1 MDKSLEKSLLVW
13 LKSQKKACGWFVKLS
28 VWCGMLSA
36 IALIAQAYLIA
47 TLLDGV
53 IVGNALQA
61 LTEGAN
67 STQAQSTV
75 GASDYLPH
83 FMALIG
89 LMLLRALLAY
99 GRERASFEA
108 GKRLRQQIRGA
119 VMDKLTRLGPAFI
132 KGKPAGS
139 WASIVLEQVED
150 LQDFYA
156 RYLPQMTLAGVI
168 PLLILI
174 AVFPINWAAGLILLL
189 TAPLI
194 PLFMIL
200 VGMGAADANRKNFNA
215 LARLSGHFMD
225 RLKGLSTLKLFH
237 RGDAELKVIEK
248 ASEEFR
254 SRTMSVLRMA
264 FLSSAVLEFFAA
276 VSIAVL
282 AVYFGFSYLGHLD
295 FGYYG
300 AHAQLGPNANEGL
313 PFSLF
318 VGLFILIL
326 APEFYQPLRDMG
338 THYHA
343 KAQAIGAAQALMTL
357 LELPEPESGSKLEP
371 GSKPESSF
379 EPDSE
384 PDSSQDKLGQQTRL
398 DKLTHL
404 SVKDLEVFST
414 DGSRLLG
421 PISFELQQGEHLALV
436 GPSGAGKTSL
446 LNALL
451 GFLPY
456 KGKLLIDGVE
466 LASLDLAHWRQQLAW
481 LGQEP
486 QLFHGTVRENVAL
499 ANPEMTDEQVWQLL
513 EQANIHEFVRSQSLG
528 LAMPIGEQSSTLSVG
543 QAQRIAL
550 ARALGQAAQVFIL
563 DEPTAS
569 LDSVSEQLVSRTLKA
584 AMAGKMGIMVTHRVE
599 QLDHMSSIL
608 VLDKGKIVQRGD
620 FATLSTEAGLF
631 QIMLHENTESVA
643 DIGLESPMP
652 DTHSDI
658 ALGTTEGAA
667 Q

>member
-13 LKSQKKACGWFVKLS
+13 LKSQKKACGWFLKLS
-28 VWCGMLSA
+28 VWCGILSA
-36 IALIAQAYLIA
+36 IALIVQAYLIA

-53 IVGNALQA
+53 IIGNGL
-61 LTEGAN
+61 LGFGAD
-67 STQAQSTV
+67 SAQTV
-75 GASDYLPH
+75 ISASDYLPH

-89 LMLLRALLAY
+89 LMLLRAILAY

-108 GKRLRQQIRGA
+108 GKRLRQQIRSA

-225 RLKGLSTLKLFH
+225 RLKGLATLKLFN

-300 AHAQLGPNANEGL
+300 AHAQIGPNTNEGL

-357 LELPEPESGSKLEP
+357 LEHPEPLAT
-371 GSKPESSF
+371 
-379 EPDSE
+379 DSVVC
-384 PDSSQDKLGQQTRL
+384 DTRL
-398 DKLTHL
+398 DKIESLIAEE
-404 SVKDLEVFST
+404 VEVFSV

-421 PISFELQQGEHLALV
+421 PISFELKQGEHLALV

-456 KGKLLIDGVE
+456 QGKLLINGVE
-466 LASLDLAHWRQQLAW
+466 LSSMDLAYWRRQLAW

-499 ANPEMTDEQVWQLL
+499 ANPNITDEQVWHLL
-513 EQANIHEFVRSQSLG
+513 EQANIHEFVRMQPLG
-528 LAMPIGEQSSTLSVG
+528 LATAIGEQSSTLSVG

-550 ARALGQAAQVFIL
+550 ARALAQASQVFIL
-563 DEPTAS
+563 DEPSAS
-569 LDSVSEQLVSRTLKA
+569 LDSVSEQLLTLTLNR
-584 AMAGKMGIMVTHRVE
+584 AMAGKMCIMVTHRLD
-599 QLDHMSSIL
+599 QLDRMQSIL
-608 VLDKGKIVQRGD
+608 VLDKGLIVQRGD
-620 FATLSTEAGLF
+620 FATLSMQAGLF
-631 QIMLHENTESVA
+631 QTMLHENTESVA
-643 DIGLESPMP
+643 DIELDTPMP
-652 DTHSDI
+652 DTRIDI
-658 ALGTTEGAA
+658 ALGTTEGGA

>member
-61 LTEGAN
+61 FTDGAN
-67 STQAQSTV
+67 SSPIQPAV

-89 LMLLRALLAY
+89 LMLLRAILAY

-225 RLKGLSTLKLFH
+225 RLKGLSTLKLFY

-357 LELPEPESGSKLEP
+357 LEHP
-371 GSKPESSF
+371 
-379 EPDSE
+379 E
-384 PDSSQDKLGQQTRL
+384 PDSSQEKIGQQTRL

-421 PISFELQQGEHLALV
+421 PISFELKQGEHLALV

-513 EQANIHEFVRSQSLG
+513 EQANIHEFVRSQPLG
-528 LAMPIGEQSSTLSVG
+528 LATPIGEQSSTLSVG

-569 LDSVSEQLVSRTLKA
+569 LDSVSEQLVSRTLQA
-584 AMAGKMGIMVTHRVE
+584 AMAGKMAIMVTHRVD

-608 VLDKGKIVQRGD
+608 VLDKGEIVQRGD

-631 QIMLHENTESVA
+631 QTMLHENTESLA

-658 ALGTTEGAA
+658 ALGTTKGAA

>member
-13 LKSQKKACGWFVKLS
+13 LKAQKKACGLFLKLS
-28 VWCGMLSA
+28 LWLGMISA
-36 IALIAQAYLIA
+36 VAMVAQAYIIATILDGVIMGQQVIPLTANAQMVISSMSIDTYIPNFIALIA
-47 TLLDGV
+47 
-53 IVGNALQA
+53 
-61 LTEGAN
+61 
-67 STQAQSTV
+67 
-75 GASDYLPH
+75 
-83 FMALIG
+83 

-108 GKRLRQQIRGA
+108 GKRLRGHIRAA
-119 VMDKLTRLGPAFI
+119 VMDKLTKLGPAFI

-156 RYLPQMTLAGVI
+156 RYLPQISLAGFI
-168 PLLILI
+168 PVLILA

-194 PLFMIL
+194 PMFMIL
-200 VGMGAADANRKNFNA
+200 VGMGAADANRKNFSA

-237 RGDAELKVIEK
+237 RGDAELKIIAT

-300 AHAQLGPNANEGL
+300 AHANISSSTDPQIVGI

-318 VGLFILIL
+318 TGLFILIL

-343 KAQAIGAAQALMTL
+343 KAQAVGAAEALITL
-357 LELPEPESGSKLEP
+357 LEHPEPE
-371 GSKPESSF
+371 F
-379 EPDSE
+379 V
-384 PDSSQDKLGQQTRL
+384 GQVRINSIET
-398 DKLTHL
+398 L
-404 SVKDLEVFST
+404 SADNLEVFSF
-414 DGSRLLG
+414 DGTRLLG
-421 PISFELQQGEHLALV
+421 PLSFELKDNQRLALV

-456 KGKLLIDGVE
+456 KGHLLINGHE
-466 LASLDLAHWRQQLAW
+466 LSALDLAHWRQHLAW

-486 QLFHGTVRENVAL
+486 QLFHGTVRDNVAL
-499 ANPEMTDEQVWQLL
+499 ADPTLPDDTLWHLL
-513 EQANIHEFVRSQSLG
+513 AEANISDFVKAQPLG
-528 LAMPIGEQSSTLSVG
+528 LDAPVGEQSSGLSVG

-550 ARALGQAAQVFIL
+550 ARALGQKASLFVL

-569 LDSVSEQLVSRTLKA
+569 LDSQSEQAVSSALNR
-584 AMAGKMGIMVTHRVE
+584 AMAGKMCIMVTHRLD
-599 QLDHMSSIL
+599 QLDQMDTIL
-608 VLDKGKIVQRGD
+608 VLDKGLIVQRGD
-620 FATLSTEAGLF
+620 FTTLSNTHGLF
-631 QIMLHENTESVA
+631 QTLLRENIESVA
-643 DIGLESPMP
+643 DIELVPLSVSASATPV
-652 DTHSDI
+652 DI
-658 ALGTTEGAA
+658 AAEPTKG
-667 Q
+667 

>member
-13 LKSQKKACGWFVKLS
+13 LKAQKKACGLFLKLS
-28 VWCGMLSA
+28 LWLGMISA
-36 IALIAQAYLIA
+36 VAMVAQAYIIATILDGVIIGQVIPLTDNAQTVSSSVSIDTYTPHFIALIA
-47 TLLDGV
+47 
-53 IVGNALQA
+53 
-61 LTEGAN
+61 
-67 STQAQSTV
+67 
-75 GASDYLPH
+75 
-83 FMALIG
+83 

-108 GKRLRQQIRGA
+108 GKRLRGHIRAA
-119 VMDKLTRLGPAFI
+119 VMDKLTKLGPAFI

-156 RYLPQMTLAGVI
+156 RYLPQISLAGFI
-168 PLLILI
+168 PVLILA

-194 PLFMIL
+194 PMFMIL
-200 VGMGAADANRKNFNA
+200 VGMGAADANRKNFSA

-237 RGDAELKVIEK
+237 RGDAELKVIAT

-300 AHAQLGPNANEGL
+300 AHANISSSTDPDMGGI

-318 VGLFILIL
+318 TGLFILIL

-343 KAQAIGAAQALMTL
+343 KAQAIGAAEALITL
-357 LELPEPESGSKLEP
+357 LELPEPEFAGHVRINSIE
-371 GSKPESSF
+371 
-379 EPDSE
+379 
-384 PDSSQDKLGQQTRL
+384 T
-398 DKLTHL
+398 L
-404 SVKDLEVFST
+404 SADNLEVFSV
-414 DGSRLLG
+414 DGTRLLG
-421 PISFELQQGEHLALV
+421 PLSFELKEGERLALV

-456 KGKLLIDGVE
+456 KGHLLINGHE
-466 LASLDLAHWRQQLAW
+466 LSALDLAHWRQHLAW

-486 QLFHGTVRENVAL
+486 QLFHGTVRDNVAL
-499 ANPEMTDEQVWQLL
+499 AAPTLPDDTLWHLLAEANISDFVKAQLL
-513 EQANIHEFVRSQSLG
+513 G
-528 LAMPIGEQSSTLSVG
+528 LDAPVGEQSSGLSVG

-550 ARALGQAAQVFIL
+550 ARALGQQASLFVL

-569 LDSVSEQLVSRTLKA
+569 LDSQSEQAVSSALNR
-584 AMAGKMGIMVTHRVE
+584 AMAGKMCIMVTHRLD
-599 QLDHMSSIL
+599 QLDQMDTIL
-608 VLDKGKIVQRGD
+608 VLDKGLIVQRGD
-620 FATLSTEAGLF
+620 YTTLSDTNGLF
-631 QIMLHENTESVA
+631 QTLLRENVESVA
-643 DIGLESPMP
+643 DIELVPLLASASETQLDSDAPL
-652 DTHSDI
+652 DI
-658 ALGTTEGAA
+658 AAESTKGDA

>member
-53 IVGNALQA
+53 IVGNALLA
-61 LTEGAN
+61 FTDGAN
-67 STQAQSTV
+67 STPIQPAV
-75 GASDYLPH
+75 GAIDYLPH

-89 LMLLRALLAY
+89 LMLLRAILAY

-108 GKRLRQQIRGA
+108 GKRLRQQIRAA

-225 RLKGLSTLKLFH
+225 RLKGLATLKLFN

-300 AHAQLGPNANEGL
+300 AHAQIGPNTNEGL

-357 LELPEPESGSKLEP
+357 LEHP
-371 GSKPESSF
+371 
-379 EPDSE
+379 E

-421 PISFELQQGEHLALV
+421 PISFELKQGEHLALV

-456 KGKLLIDGVE
+456 QGKLLINGVE
-466 LASLDLAHWRQQLAW
+466 LSSIDLAYWRRQLAW

-499 ANPEMTDEQVWQLL
+499 ANPNITDEQVWQLL
-513 EQANIHEFVRSQSLG
+513 EQANIHEFVRSQPLG
-528 LAMPIGEQSSTLSVG
+528 LATPIGEQSSTLSVG

-584 AMAGKMGIMVTHRVE
+584 AMAGKMGIMVTHRVD

-608 VLDKGKIVQRGD
+608 VLDKGEIVQRGD
-620 FATLSTEAGLF
+620 FATLSTEVGLF
-631 QIMLHENTESVA
+631 QTMLHENTESVA

-652 DTHSDI
+652 DTHSDL
-658 ALGTTEGAA
+658 ALGTTEGAT

>member
-61 LTEGAN
+61 FTDGVN
-67 STQAQSTV
+67 STPIQPAV

-89 LMLLRALLAY
+89 LMLLRAILAY

-108 GKRLRQQIRGA
+108 GKRLRQQIRSA

-225 RLKGLSTLKLFH
+225 RLKGLSTLKLFY

-295 FGYYG
+295 FGYYD

-357 LELPEPESGSKLEP
+357 LEHP
-371 GSKPESSF
+371 
-379 EPDSE
+379 E
-384 PDSSQDKLGQQTRL
+384 PDSSQDKLGQQIRL
-398 DKLTHL
+398 DKQTHL

-421 PISFELQQGEHLALV
+421 PISFELKQGEHLALV

-466 LASLDLAHWRQQLAW
+466 LANLDLAHWRQQLAW

-513 EQANIHEFVRSQSLG
+513 EQANIHEFVRSQPLG
-528 LAMPIGEQSSTLSVG
+528 LATPIGEQSSTLSVG

-584 AMAGKMGIMVTHRVE
+584 AMAGKMGIMVTHRVD

-608 VLDKGKIVQRGD
+608 VFDKGEIVQRGD
-620 FATLSTEAGLF
+620 FATLSTEVGLF
-631 QIMLHENTESVA
+631 QTMLHENTESVA
-643 DIGLESPMP
+643 DIGLEPSMP
-652 DTHSDI
+652 NTHSDI

>member
-13 LKSQKKACGWFVKLS
+13 LKAQKKACGLFLKLS
-28 VWCGMLSA
+28 LWLGMISA
-36 IALIAQAYLIA
+36 VAMVAQAYIIATILDGVIMGQQVIPLTDNAQMVSSSVSIDTYTPHLIALIA
-47 TLLDGV
+47 
-53 IVGNALQA
+53 
-61 LTEGAN
+61 
-67 STQAQSTV
+67 
-75 GASDYLPH
+75 
-83 FMALIG
+83 

-108 GKRLRQQIRGA
+108 GKRLRGHIRAA
-119 VMDKLTRLGPAFI
+119 VMDKLTKLGPAFI

-156 RYLPQMTLAGVI
+156 RYLPQISLAGFI
-168 PLLILI
+168 PILILA

-194 PLFMIL
+194 PMFMIL
-200 VGMGAADANRKNFNA
+200 VGMGAADANRKNFSA

-237 RGDAELKVIEK
+237 RGDAELKVIAS

-300 AHAQLGPNANEGL
+300 AHANISSSTDPDMGGI

-318 VGLFILIL
+318 TGLFILIL

-343 KAQAIGAAQALMTL
+343 KAQAIGAAEALITL
-357 LELPEPESGSKLEP
+357 LEHPEPEFAGHVRINSIE
-371 GSKPESSF
+371 
-379 EPDSE
+379 
-384 PDSSQDKLGQQTRL
+384 T
-398 DKLTHL
+398 L
-404 SVKDLEVFST
+404 SADNFEVFSV
-414 DGSRLLG
+414 DGTRLLG
-421 PISFELQQGEHLALV
+421 PLSFELKEGERLALV

-456 KGKLLIDGVE
+456 KGHLLINGHE
-466 LASLDLAHWRQQLAW
+466 LSALDLAHWRQHLAW

-486 QLFHGTVRENVAL
+486 QLFHGTVRDNVAL
-499 ANPEMTDEQVWQLL
+499 ADPTLPDDTLWHLL
-513 EQANIHEFVRSQSLG
+513 AEANISDFVKAQPLG
-528 LAMPIGEQSSTLSVG
+528 LDALVGEQSSGLSVG

-550 ARALGQAAQVFIL
+550 ARALGQQASLFVL

-569 LDSVSEQLVSRTLKA
+569 LDSQSEQAVSSALNR
-584 AMAGKMGIMVTHRVE
+584 AMAGKMCIMVTHRLD
-599 QLDHMSSIL
+599 QLDQMDTIL
-608 VLDKGKIVQRGD
+608 VLDKGLIVQRGD
-620 FATLSTEAGLF
+620 YTTLSDTNGLF
-631 QIMLHENTESVA
+631 QTLLRENVESVA
-643 DIGLESPMP
+643 DIELVPLSASASETQI
-652 DTHSDI
+652 DSD
-658 ALGTTEGAA
+658 ALLDSAA
-667 Q
+667 EPTKGEAQ

>member
-13 LKSQKKACGWFVKLS
+13 LKAQKKACGLFLKLS
-28 VWCGMLSA
+28 LWLGMISA
-36 IALIAQAYLIA
+36 VAMVAQAYIIATILDGVIMGQQVVPLTDNAQMVSSSMSIDTYTPHLIALIA
-47 TLLDGV
+47 
-53 IVGNALQA
+53 
-61 LTEGAN
+61 
-67 STQAQSTV
+67 
-75 GASDYLPH
+75 
-83 FMALIG
+83 

-108 GKRLRQQIRGA
+108 GKRLRGHIRAA
-119 VMDKLTRLGPAFI
+119 VMDKLTKLGPAFI

-156 RYLPQMTLAGVI
+156 RYLPQISLAGFI
-168 PLLILI
+168 PILILA
-174 AVFPINWAAGLILLL
+174 AVFPISWAAGLILLL

-194 PLFMIL
+194 PMFMIL
-200 VGMGAADANRKNFNA
+200 VGMGAADANRKNFSA

-237 RGDAELKVIEK
+237 RGDAELKVIAT

-300 AHAQLGPNANEGL
+300 AHANISSSTDPQIVGI

-318 VGLFILIL
+318 TGLFILIL

-343 KAQAIGAAQALMTL
+343 KAQAVGAAEALITL
-357 LELPEPESGSKLEP
+357 LEHPEPEFVGHVRI
-371 GSKPESSF
+371 SSI
-379 EPDSE
+379 E
-384 PDSSQDKLGQQTRL
+384 T
-398 DKLTHL
+398 L
-404 SVKDLEVFST
+404 SADHLEVFSV
-414 DGSRLLG
+414 DGTRLLG
-421 PISFELQQGEHLALV
+421 PLSFELKDNQRLALV

-456 KGKLLIDGVE
+456 KGHLLINGHE
-466 LASLDLAHWRQQLAW
+466 LSALDLAHWRQHLAW

-486 QLFHGTVRENVAL
+486 QLFHGTVRDNVAL
-499 ANPEMTDEQVWQLL
+499 AAPTLPDDTLWHLL
-513 EQANIHEFVRSQSLG
+513 AEANISDFVKAQPMG
-528 LAMPIGEQSSTLSVG
+528 LDAPVGEQSSGLSVG

-550 ARALGQAAQVFIL
+550 ARALGQKASLFVL

-569 LDSVSEQLVSRTLKA
+569 LDSQSEQAVSSALNR
-584 AMAGKMGIMVTHRVE
+584 AMTGKMCIMVTHRLD
-599 QLDHMSSIL
+599 QLDQMDTIL
-608 VLDKGKIVQRGD
+608 VLDKGLIVQRGD
-620 FATLSTEAGLF
+620 FTTLSNTHGLF
-631 QIMLHENTESVA
+631 QTLLRENIESVA
-643 DIGLESPMP
+643 DIELVPLSVSAS
-652 DTHSDI
+652 DTPLNSDAPLDI
-658 ALGTTEGAA
+658 AAEPTKGEA

>member
-13 LKSQKKACGWFVKLS
+13 LKAQKKACGLFLKLS
-28 VWCGMLSA
+28 LWLGMISA
-36 IALIAQAYLIA
+36 VAMVAQAYIIAMILDGVIMGQQVMPLADTDNAQMVSSSVSIDTYTPHFIALIA
-47 TLLDGV
+47 
-53 IVGNALQA
+53 
-61 LTEGAN
+61 
-67 STQAQSTV
+67 
-75 GASDYLPH
+75 
-83 FMALIG
+83 

-108 GKRLRQQIRGA
+108 GKRLRGHIRA
-119 VMDKLTRLGPAFI
+119 QVMDKLTKLGPAFI

-156 RYLPQMTLAGVI
+156 RYLPQISLAGFI
-168 PLLILI
+168 PVLILA

-194 PLFMIL
+194 PMFMIL
-200 VGMGAADANRKNFNA
+200 VGMGAADANRKNFSA

-237 RGDAELKVIEK
+237 RGDAELKVIAT

-300 AHAQLGPNANEGL
+300 AHANISSSTVPQIVGI

-318 VGLFILIL
+318 TGLFILIL

-343 KAQAIGAAQALMTL
+343 KAQAVGAAEALITL
-357 LELPEPESGSKLEP
+357 LEHPEPE
-371 GSKPESSF
+371 F
-379 EPDSE
+379 V
-384 PDSSQDKLGQQTRL
+384 GQVRINSIET
-398 DKLTHL
+398 L
-404 SVKDLEVFST
+404 SADNLEVFSV
-414 DGSRLLG
+414 DGTRLLG
-421 PISFELQQGEHLALV
+421 PLSFELKDNQRLALV

-456 KGKLLIDGVE
+456 KGHLLINGHE
-466 LASLDLAHWRQQLAW
+466 LSALDLAHWRQHLAW

-486 QLFHGTVRENVAL
+486 QLFHGTVRHNVAL
-499 ANPEMTDEQVWQLL
+499 ADPNMPDDTLWHLL
-513 EQANIHEFVRSQSLG
+513 AEANISDFVKAQPLG
-528 LAMPIGEQSSTLSVG
+528 FDAPVGEQSSGLSVG

-550 ARALGQAAQVFIL
+550 ARALGQKASLFVL

-569 LDSVSEQLVSRTLKA
+569 LDSQSEQAVSSALNR
-584 AMAGKMGIMVTHRVE
+584 AMAGKMCIMVTHRLD
-599 QLDHMSSIL
+599 QLDQMDTIL
-608 VLDKGKIVQRGD
+608 VLDKGLIVQRGD
-620 FATLSTEAGLF
+620 FTTLSNTHGLF
-631 QIMLHENTESVA
+631 QTLLRENIESVA
-643 DIGLESPMP
+643 DIELVPLSVSATPV
-652 DTHSDI
+652 DI
-658 ALGTTEGAA
+658 AAEPTKGDA

>member
-13 LKSQKKACGWFVKLS
+13 LKAQKKACGLFLKLS
-28 VWCGMLSA
+28 LWLGMISA
-36 IALIAQAYLIA
+36 VAMVAQAYIIATILDGVIIGQVIPLTDNAQTVSSSVSIDTYTPHFIALIA
-47 TLLDGV
+47 
-53 IVGNALQA
+53 
-61 LTEGAN
+61 
-67 STQAQSTV
+67 
-75 GASDYLPH
+75 
-83 FMALIG
+83 

-108 GKRLRQQIRGA
+108 GKRLRGHIRAA
-119 VMDKLTRLGPAFI
+119 VMDKLTKLGPAFI

-156 RYLPQMTLAGVI
+156 RYLPQISLAGFI
-168 PLLILI
+168 PVLILA

-194 PLFMIL
+194 PMFMIL
-200 VGMGAADANRKNFNA
+200 VGMGAADANRKNFSA

-237 RGDAELKVIEK
+237 RGDAELKVIAS

-300 AHAQLGPNANEGL
+300 AHANISSSTDPDMGGI

-318 VGLFILIL
+318 TGLFILIL

-343 KAQAIGAAQALMTL
+343 KAQAIGAAEALITL
-357 LELPEPESGSKLEP
+357 LEHPEPEFAGHVRINSIE
-371 GSKPESSF
+371 
-379 EPDSE
+379 
-384 PDSSQDKLGQQTRL
+384 T
-398 DKLTHL
+398 L
-404 SVKDLEVFST
+404 SADNLEVFSV
-414 DGSRLLG
+414 DGTRLLG
-421 PISFELQQGEHLALV
+421 PLSFELKEGERLALV

-456 KGKLLIDGVE
+456 KGHLLINGHE
-466 LASLDLAHWRQQLAW
+466 LSALDLAHWRQHLAW

-486 QLFHGTVRENVAL
+486 QLFHGTVRDNVAL
-499 ANPEMTDEQVWQLL
+499 ADPTLPDDTLWHLL
-513 EQANIHEFVRSQSLG
+513 AEANISDFVKAQPLG
-528 LAMPIGEQSSTLSVG
+528 LDAPVGEQSSGLSVG

-550 ARALGQAAQVFIL
+550 ARALGQQASLFVL

-569 LDSVSEQLVSRTLKA
+569 LDSQSEQAVSSALNR
-584 AMAGKMGIMVTHRVE
+584 AMAGKMCIMVTHRLD
-599 QLDHMSSIL
+599 QLDQMDTIL
-608 VLDKGKIVQRGD
+608 VLDKGLIVQRGD
-620 FATLSTEAGLF
+620 FTTLSNTHGLF
-631 QIMLHENTESVA
+631 QTLLRENVESVA
-643 DIGLESPMP
+643 DIELVPLSASASETQLDSDAPLDSAAESTKG
-652 DTHSDI
+652 D
-658 ALGTTEGAA
+658 A

>member
-13 LKSQKKACGWFVKLS
+13 LKAQKKACGLFLKLS
-28 VWCGMLSA
+28 LWLGMISA
-36 IALIAQAYLIA
+36 VAMVAQAYIIATILDGVIMGQQVMPLTDNVQMVSSSVSIDTYTPHFIALIA
-47 TLLDGV
+47 
-53 IVGNALQA
+53 
-61 LTEGAN
+61 
-67 STQAQSTV
+67 
-75 GASDYLPH
+75 
-83 FMALIG
+83 

-108 GKRLRQQIRGA
+108 GKRLRGHIRAA
-119 VMDKLTRLGPAFI
+119 VMDKLTKLGPAFI

-156 RYLPQMTLAGVI
+156 RYLPQISLAGFI
-168 PLLILI
+168 PILILA

-194 PLFMIL
+194 PMFMIL
-200 VGMGAADANRKNFNA
+200 VGMGAADANRKNFSA

-225 RLKGLSTLKLFH
+225 RLKGLSTLKLFL
-237 RGDAELKVIEK
+237 RGDAELKVIAT

-300 AHAQLGPNANEGL
+300 AHANISSSTDPQIVGI

-318 VGLFILIL
+318 TGLFILIL

-343 KAQAIGAAQALMTL
+343 KAQAVGAAEALITL
-357 LELPEPESGSKLEP
+357 LEHPEPEFVGQVRI
-371 GSKPESSF
+371 
-379 EPDSE
+379 DSIE
-384 PDSSQDKLGQQTRL
+384 T
-398 DKLTHL
+398 L
-404 SVKDLEVFST
+404 SADNLEVFSV
-414 DGSRLLG
+414 DGIRLLG
-421 PISFELQQGEHLALV
+421 PLSFELNEGERLALV

-456 KGKLLIDGVE
+456 KGHLQINGHE
-466 LASLDLAHWRQQLAW
+466 LSALDLAHWRQHLAW

-486 QLFHGTVRENVAL
+486 QLFHGTVRDNVAL
-499 ANPEMTDEQVWQLL
+499 ADPTLPDDTLWHLL
-513 EQANIHEFVRSQSLG
+513 AEANISDFVKAQPLG
-528 LAMPIGEQSSTLSVG
+528 LDAPVGEQSSGLSVG

-550 ARALGQAAQVFIL
+550 ARALGQQASLFVL

-569 LDSVSEQLVSRTLKA
+569 LDSQSEQAVSSALNR
-584 AMAGKMGIMVTHRVE
+584 AMAGKMCIMVTHRLD
-599 QLDHMSSIL
+599 QLDQMDTIL
-608 VLDKGKIVQRGD
+608 VLDKGLIVQRGD
-620 FATLSTEAGLF
+620 FTTLSNTNGLF
-631 QIMLHENTESVA
+631 QTLLHENIESVA
-643 DIGLESPMP
+643 DIELVSLSVSG
-652 DTHSDI
+652 SDAQLDCG
-658 ALGTTEGAA
+658 ALLDSAA
-667 Q
+667 EPTKGEAQ

>member
-13 LKSQKKACGWFVKLS
+13 LKSQKKACGWFLKLS
-28 VWCGMLSA
+28 VWCGILSA
-36 IALIAQAYLIA
+36 IALIVQAYLIA

-53 IVGNALQA
+53 IIGNGL
-61 LTEGAN
+61 LGFGAD
-67 STQAQSTV
+67 SAQSTI

-83 FMALIG
+83 LMALIG
-89 LMLLRALLAY
+89 LMLLRAVLAY
-99 GRERASFEA
+99 ARERASFEA
-108 GKRLRQQIRGA
+108 GRRLRQHIRSA

-168 PLLILI
+168 PLLILL

-225 RLKGLSTLKLFH
+225 RLKGLATLKLFN

-300 AHAQLGPNANEGL
+300 THAHIGPNANEGL

-357 LELPEPESGSKLEP
+357 LEHPEPQPTESVAS
-371 GSKPESSF
+371 
-379 EPDSE
+379 D
-384 PDSSQDKLGQQTRL
+384 TRL
-398 DKLTHL
+398 DKIESLIAEE
-404 SVKDLEVFST
+404 LEVFSV
-414 DGSRLLG
+414 DGTRLLG
-421 PISFELQQGEHLALV
+421 PISFELKQGEHLALV

-456 KGKLLIDGVE
+456 QGKLLINGVE
-466 LASLDLAHWRQQLAW
+466 LSSIDLAHWRRQLAW

-499 ANPEMTDEQVWQLL
+499 ANPNITDEQVWHLL
-513 EQANIHEFVRSQSLG
+513 EQANIHEFVCTQPLG
-528 LAMPIGEQSSTLSVG
+528 LATQIGEQSSTLSVG

-550 ARALGQAAQVFIL
+550 ARALAQASQVFIL
-563 DEPTAS
+563 DEPSAS
-569 LDSVSEQLVSRTLKA
+569 LDSVSEQLLTLTLNR
-584 AMAGKMGIMVTHRVE
+584 AMAGKMCIMVTHRLD
-599 QLDHMSSIL
+599 QLDRMQSIL
-608 VLDKGKIVQRGD
+608 VLDKGLIVQRGD
-620 FATLSTEAGLF
+620 FASLSVQAGLF
-631 QIMLHENTESVA
+631 QTMLHENTESVA
-643 DIGLESPMP
+643 DIELAAVEPQSRV
-652 DTHSDI
+652 DTQIDLI
-658 ALGTTEGAA
+658 ATSNSTEGAA

>member
-13 LKSQKKACGWFVKLS
+13 LKSQKKACGWFLKLS
-28 VWCGMLSA
+28 VWCGILSA
-36 IALIAQAYLIA
+36 IALIVQAYLIA

-53 IVGNALQA
+53 IIGNGL
-61 LTEGAN
+61 LGLGAD
-67 STQAQSTV
+67 SAQTV
-75 GASDYLPH
+75 IRASDYLPH

-89 LMLLRALLAY
+89 LMLLRAILAY

-156 RYLPQMTLAGVI
+156 RYLPQMTLAGAI

-225 RLKGLSTLKLFH
+225 RLKGLSTLKLFY

-357 LELPEPESGSKLEP
+357 LEHPEPD
-371 GSKPESSF
+371 F
-379 EPDSE
+379 
-384 PDSSQDKLGQQTRL
+384 SQEKIGQQTRL

-421 PISFELQQGEHLALV
+421 PISFELKQGEHLALV

-513 EQANIHEFVRSQSLG
+513 EQANIHEFVRSQPLG
-528 LAMPIGEQSSTLSVG
+528 LATPIGEQSSTLSVG

-584 AMAGKMGIMVTHRVE
+584 AMAGKMGIMVTHRVD

-608 VLDKGKIVQRGD
+608 VLDKGEIVQRGD

-631 QIMLHENTESVA
+631 QTMLHENTESVA
-643 DIGLESPMP
+643 DIGLETPMP
-652 DTHSDI
+652 HNHSDI
-658 ALGTTEGAA
+658 ALGTTGGAT

>member
-13 LKSQKKACGWFVKLS
+13 LKTQKKACGGFLKLS
-28 VWCGMLSA
+28 LWLGMISA
-36 IALIAQAYLIA
+36 IAMVAQAYLIA
-47 TLLDGV
+47 TILDGV
-53 IVGNALQA
+53 ILGGKLINSEIIGDSGTQP
-61 LTEGAN
+61 LTVNLA
-67 STQAQSTV
+67 AFI
-75 GASDYLPH
+75 PH
-83 FMALIG
+83 FIGLIA

-108 GKRLRQQIRGA
+108 GKRLRGHIRAA
-119 VMDKLTRLGPAFI
+119 VMDKLIKLGPAFI

-156 RYLPQMTLAGVI
+156 RYLPQVSLAGFIPMVI
-168 PLLILI
+168 LA
-174 AVFPINWAAGLILLL
+174 AVFPLNWAAGLILLL

-194 PLFMIL
+194 PMFMIL

-237 RGDAELKVIEK
+237 RGDAELNAIAT

-254 SRTMSVLRMA
+254 SRTMSVLRLA

-282 AVYFGFSYLGHLD
+282 AVYFGFSYLGNLD

-300 AHAQLGPNANEGL
+300 AHANISASADPELGGI

-318 VGLFILIL
+318 TGLFILIL

-343 KAQAIGAAQALMTL
+343 KAQAIGAAEALITL
-357 LELPEPESGSKLEP
+357 LEYPEPEFAGKIRI
-371 GSKPESSF
+371 
-379 EPDSE
+379 DNI
-384 PDSSQDKLGQQTRL
+384 QTLRA
-398 DKLTHL
+398 DN
-404 SVKDLEVFST
+404 LEVFSV
-414 DGSRLLG
+414 DGTRLLG
-421 PISFELQQGEHLALV
+421 PLSFDVQSGEHLALV

-456 KGKLLIDGVE
+456 KGHLLINSHE
-466 LASLDLAHWRQQLAW
+466 LSVVDLPHWRQHLAW

-486 QLFHGTVRENVAL
+486 QLFHGTVRDNVAL
-499 ANPEMTDEQVWQLL
+499 ANQAMPDDKIWQLL
-513 EQANIHEFVRSQSLG
+513 TAANIAEFIKAQPLG
-528 LAMPIGEQSSTLSVG
+528 LDSPIGEQSSGLSVG

-550 ARALGQAAQVFIL
+550 ARALGQQASLFVL

-569 LDSVSEQLVSRTLKA
+569 LDSQSEQAVSAALNT
-584 AMAGKMGIMVTHRVE
+584 AMAGKMCIMVTHR
-599 QLDHMSSIL
+599 LDKLDDMDCIL
-608 VLDKGKIVQRGD
+608 VLDKGSIAQRGN
-620 FATLSTEAGLF
+620 FTTLSNTPGLF
-631 QIMLHENTESVA
+631 QTLLRENVESVA
-643 DIGLESPMP
+643 DIELIPLSNTTLV
-652 DTHSDI
+652 DSTLDI
-658 ALGTTEGAA
+658 AADITQGDR

>member
-13 LKSQKKACGWFVKLS
+13 LKSQKKACGWFLKLS
-28 VWCGMLSA
+28 VWCGILSA
-36 IALIAQAYLIA
+36 IALIVQAYLIA

-53 IVGNALQA
+53 IIGNGL
-61 LTEGAN
+61 LGFGAD
-67 STQAQSTV
+67 SAQSTI

-83 FMALIG
+83 LMALIG
-89 LMLLRALLAY
+89 LMLLRAVLVYA
-99 GRERASFEA
+99 RERASFEA
-108 GKRLRQQIRGA
+108 GRRLRQHIRSA

-168 PLLILI
+168 PLLILV

-225 RLKGLSTLKLFH
+225 RLKGLATLKLFN

-300 AHAQLGPNANEGL
+300 THAHIGPNANEGL

-357 LELPEPESGSKLEP
+357 LEHPEPQPTESVAS
-371 GSKPESSF
+371 
-379 EPDSE
+379 D
-384 PDSSQDKLGQQTRL
+384 TRL
-398 DKLTHL
+398 DKIESLIAEE
-404 SVKDLEVFST
+404 LEVFSV
-414 DGSRLLG
+414 DGTRLLG
-421 PISFELQQGEHLALV
+421 PISFELKQGEHLALV

-456 KGKLLIDGVE
+456 QGKLLINGVE
-466 LASLDLAHWRQQLAW
+466 LSSIDLAHWRRQLAW

-499 ANPEMTDEQVWQLL
+499 ANPDMPDEQVWHLL
-513 EQANIHEFVRSQSLG
+513 EQANIHEFVRTQSLG
-528 LAMPIGEQSSTLSVG
+528 LATAIGEQSSTLSVG

-550 ARALGQAAQVFIL
+550 ARALAQASQVFIL
-563 DEPTAS
+563 DEPSAS
-569 LDSVSEQLVSRTLKA
+569 LDSVSEQLLTLTLNR
-584 AMAGKMGIMVTHRVE
+584 AMAGKMCIMVTHRLD
-599 QLDHMSSIL
+599 QLDRMQSIL
-608 VLDKGKIVQRGD
+608 VLDKGGIVQRGD
-620 FATLSTEAGLF
+620 FATLSVQAGLF
-631 QIMLHENTESVA
+631 QTMLHENTESVA
-643 DIGLESPMP
+643 DIELAAVEPQSRV
-652 DTHSDI
+652 DIQSDLI
-658 ALGTTEGAA
+658 PTSNSTEGAA

>member
-13 LKSQKKACGWFVKLS
+13 LKAQKKACGLFLKLS
-28 VWCGMLSA
+28 LWLGMISA
-36 IALIAQAYLIA
+36 VAMVAQAYIIATILDGVIIGQVIPLTDNAQTISSSVSIDTYTPHFIALIA
-47 TLLDGV
+47 
-53 IVGNALQA
+53 
-61 LTEGAN
+61 
-67 STQAQSTV
+67 
-75 GASDYLPH
+75 
-83 FMALIG
+83 

-108 GKRLRQQIRGA
+108 GKRLRGHIRAA
-119 VMDKLTRLGPAFI
+119 VMDKLTKLGPAFI

-156 RYLPQMTLAGVI
+156 RYLPQISLAGFI
-168 PLLILI
+168 PVLILA

-194 PLFMIL
+194 PMFMIL
-200 VGMGAADANRKNFNA
+200 VGMGAADANRKNFSA

-237 RGDAELKVIEK
+237 RGDAELKVIAT

-300 AHAQLGPNANEGL
+300 AHANISSSTDPDMGGI

-318 VGLFILIL
+318 TGLFILIL

-343 KAQAIGAAQALMTL
+343 KAQAIGAAEALITL
-357 LELPEPESGSKLEP
+357 LEHPEPEFAGHVRINSIE
-371 GSKPESSF
+371 
-379 EPDSE
+379 
-384 PDSSQDKLGQQTRL
+384 T
-398 DKLTHL
+398 L
-404 SVKDLEVFST
+404 SADNLEVFSV
-414 DGSRLLG
+414 DGTRLLG
-421 PISFELQQGEHLALV
+421 PLSFELKEGERLALV

-456 KGKLLIDGVE
+456 KGHLLINGHE
-466 LASLDLAHWRQQLAW
+466 LSALDLAHWRQHLAW

-486 QLFHGTVRENVAL
+486 QLFHGTVRDNVAL
-499 ANPEMTDEQVWQLL
+499 ADPTLPDDTLWHLL
-513 EQANIHEFVRSQSLG
+513 AEANISDFVKAQPLG
-528 LAMPIGEQSSTLSVG
+528 LDAPVGEQSSGLSVG

-550 ARALGQAAQVFIL
+550 ARALGQQASLFVL

-569 LDSVSEQLVSRTLKA
+569 LDSQSEQAVSSALNR
-584 AMAGKMGIMVTHRVE
+584 AMAGKMCIMVTHRLD
-599 QLDHMSSIL
+599 QLDQMDTIL
-608 VLDKGKIVQRGD
+608 VLDKGLIVQRGD
-620 FATLSTEAGLF
+620 YTTLSDTNGLF
-631 QIMLHENTESVA
+631 QTLLRENVESVA
-643 DIGLESPMP
+643 DIELVPLSASASETQLDSDAPLDSAAESTKG
-652 DTHSDI
+652 D
-658 ALGTTEGAA
+658 A

>member
-1 MDKSLEKSLLVW
+1 MFL
-13 LKSQKKACGWFVKLS
+13 KLS
-28 VWCGMLSA
+28 LWLGMLSA
-36 IALIAQAYLIA
+36 IAMVAQAYLIA
-47 TLLDGV
+47 TILDGV
-53 IVGNALQA
+53 ILGGKFINSEAIADSGTQS
-61 LTEGAN
+61 LTVNIA
-67 STQAQSTV
+67 AFM
-75 GASDYLPH
+75 PH
-83 FMALIG
+83 FIGLIA

-108 GKRLRQQIRGA
+108 GKRLRGHIRSA
-119 VMDKLTRLGPAFI
+119 VMDKLIKLGPAFI

-156 RYLPQMTLAGVI
+156 RYLPQVSLAGFI
-168 PLLILI
+168 PMLILA
-174 AVFPINWAAGLILLL
+174 AVFPLNWAAGLILLL

-200 VGMGAADANRKNFNA
+200 VGMGAADANRNNFNA

-237 RGDAELKVIEK
+237 RGDAELKVIAS

-254 SRTMSVLRMA
+254 SRTMSVLRLA

-282 AVYFGFSYLGHLD
+282 AVYFGFSYLGNLD

-300 AHAQLGPNANEGL
+300 AHANISASADPELGGI

-318 VGLFILIL
+318 TGLFILIL

-343 KAQAIGAAQALMTL
+343 KAQAIGAAEALITL
-357 LELPEPESGSKLEP
+357 LEYPEPEFAGTIRI
-371 GSKPESSF
+371 
-379 EPDSE
+379 DSI
-384 PDSSQDKLGQQTRL
+384 QTLRA
-398 DKLTHL
+398 DN
-404 SVKDLEVFST
+404 LEVFSV
-414 DGSRLLG
+414 DGTRLLG
-421 PISFELQQGEHLALV
+421 PLSFDVQNGEHLALV

-446 LNALL
+446 LNTLL

-456 KGKLLIDGVE
+456 KGHLLINGHE
-466 LASLDLAHWRQQLAW
+466 LSAIHLSHWRQHLAW

-486 QLFHGTVRENVAL
+486 QLFHGTVRDNVAL
-499 ANPEMTDEQVWQLL
+499 ANQAMPEDKIWQLL
-513 EQANIHEFVRSQSLG
+513 TAANIAEFIKAQPLG
-528 LAMPIGEQSSTLSVG
+528 LDSPIGEQSSGLSVG

-550 ARALGQAAQVFIL
+550 ARALGQQASLFVL

-569 LDSVSEQLVSRTLKA
+569 LDSQSEQAVSAALNT
-584 AMAGKMGIMVTHRVE
+584 AMAGKMCIMVTHR
-599 QLDHMSSIL
+599 LDKLDEMDSIL
-608 VLDKGKIVQRGD
+608 VLDKGSIVQRGN
-620 FATLSTEAGLF
+620 FTTLSNTPGLF
-631 QIMLHENTESVA
+631 QTLLRENVESVA
-643 DIGLESPMP
+643 DIELAPLSNTSLV
-652 DTHSDI
+652 DSTLDI
-658 ALGTTEGAA
+658 AVDITQGDR

>member
-13 LKSQKKACGWFVKLS
+13 LKAQKKACGLFLKLS
-28 VWCGMLSA
+28 LWLGMISA
-36 IALIAQAYLIA
+36 VAMVAQAYIIATILDGVIMGQQVVPLTANAQMVSSSVSIDTYTPHFIALIA
-47 TLLDGV
+47 
-53 IVGNALQA
+53 
-61 LTEGAN
+61 
-67 STQAQSTV
+67 
-75 GASDYLPH
+75 
-83 FMALIG
+83 

-108 GKRLRQQIRGA
+108 GKRLRGHIRAA
-119 VMDKLTRLGPAFI
+119 VMDKLTKLGPAFI

-156 RYLPQMTLAGVI
+156 RYLPQISLAGFI
-168 PLLILI
+168 PILILA

-194 PLFMIL
+194 PMFMIL
-200 VGMGAADANRKNFNA
+200 VGMGAADANRKNFSA

-237 RGDAELKVIEK
+237 RGDAELKVIAT

-300 AHAQLGPNANEGL
+300 AHANISSSTDPQIVGI

-318 VGLFILIL
+318 TGLFILIL

-343 KAQAIGAAQALMTL
+343 KAQAVGAAEALITL
-357 LELPEPESGSKLEP
+357 LEHPEPE
-371 GSKPESSF
+371 F
-379 EPDSE
+379 V
-384 PDSSQDKLGQQTRL
+384 GQVRINSIET
-398 DKLTHL
+398 L
-404 SVKDLEVFST
+404 SADNLEVFSV
-414 DGSRLLG
+414 DGTRLLG
-421 PISFELQQGEHLALV
+421 PLSFELKDNQRLALV

-456 KGKLLIDGVE
+456 KGHLLINGHE
-466 LASLDLAHWRQQLAW
+466 LSALDLAHWRQHLAW

-486 QLFHGTVRENVAL
+486 QLFHGTVRDNVAL
-499 ANPEMTDEQVWQLL
+499 ADPTLPDDTLWHLL
-513 EQANIHEFVRSQSLG
+513 AEANISDFVKAQPLG
-528 LAMPIGEQSSTLSVG
+528 LDSPVGEQSSGLSVG

-550 ARALGQAAQVFIL
+550 ARALGQKASLFVL

-569 LDSVSEQLVSRTLKA
+569 LDSQSEQAVSSALNR
-584 AMAGKMGIMVTHRVE
+584 AMAGKMCIMVTHRLD
-599 QLDHMSSIL
+599 QLDQMDTIL
-608 VLDKGKIVQRGD
+608 VLDKGLIVQRGD
-620 FATLSTEAGLF
+620 FTTLSNTHGLF
-631 QIMLHENTESVA
+631 QILLRENIESVA
-643 DIGLESPMP
+643 DIELVPLPTSAS
-652 DTHSDI
+652 DTPLDCDTPLDS
-658 ALGTTEGAA
+658 AA
-667 Q
+667 EPTKGEAQ

>member
-13 LKSQKKACGWFVKLS
+13 LKAQKKACGLFLKLS
-28 VWCGMLSA
+28 LWLGMISA
-36 IALIAQAYLIA
+36 VAMVAQAYIIATILDGVIMGQQVMPLADTDNAQMVSSSVSIDTYTPHLIALIA
-47 TLLDGV
+47 
-53 IVGNALQA
+53 
-61 LTEGAN
+61 
-67 STQAQSTV
+67 
-75 GASDYLPH
+75 
-83 FMALIG
+83 

-108 GKRLRQQIRGA
+108 GKRLRGHIRAA
-119 VMDKLTRLGPAFI
+119 VMDKLTKLGPAFI

-156 RYLPQMTLAGVI
+156 RYLPQISLAGFI
-168 PLLILI
+168 PILILA
-174 AVFPINWAAGLILLL
+174 AVFPINWATGLILLL

-194 PLFMIL
+194 PMFMIL
-200 VGMGAADANRKNFNA
+200 VGMGAADANRKNFSA

-237 RGDAELKVIEK
+237 RGDAELKVIAT

-300 AHAQLGPNANEGL
+300 AHANISSSTVPQIVGI

-318 VGLFILIL
+318 TGLFILIL

-343 KAQAIGAAQALMTL
+343 KAQAVGAAEALITL
-357 LELPEPESGSKLEP
+357 LEHPEPE
-371 GSKPESSF
+371 F
-379 EPDSE
+379 V
-384 PDSSQDKLGQQTRL
+384 GQVRINSIET
-398 DKLTHL
+398 L
-404 SVKDLEVFST
+404 SADNLEVFSV
-414 DGSRLLG
+414 DGTRLLG
-421 PISFELQQGEHLALV
+421 PLSFELKDNQRLALV

-456 KGKLLIDGVE
+456 KGHLLINGHE
-466 LASLDLAHWRQQLAW
+466 LSALDLAHWRQHLAW

-486 QLFHGTVRENVAL
+486 QLFHGTVRDNVAL
-499 ANPEMTDEQVWQLL
+499 ADPTLPDDTLWHLL
-513 EQANIHEFVRSQSLG
+513 AEANISDFVKAQPLG
-528 LAMPIGEQSSTLSVG
+528 LDAPVGEQSSGLSVG

-550 ARALGQAAQVFIL
+550 ARALGQKASLFVL

-569 LDSVSEQLVSRTLKA
+569 LDSQSEQAVSSALNR
-584 AMAGKMGIMVTHRVE
+584 AMAGKMCIMVTHRLD
-599 QLDHMSSIL
+599 QLDQMDTIL
-608 VLDKGKIVQRGD
+608 VLDKGLIVQRGD
-620 FATLSTEAGLF
+620 FTTLSNTHGLF
-631 QIMLHENTESVA
+631 QTLLRENIESVA
-643 DIGLESPMP
+643 DIELVPLSVSGS
-652 DTHSDI
+652 DTPLDS
-658 ALGTTEGAA
+658 AA
-667 Q
+667 ELTKGKAQ

>member
-13 LKSQKKACGWFVKLS
+13 LKAQKKACGLFLKLS
-28 VWCGMLSA
+28 LWLGMISA
-36 IALIAQAYLIA
+36 VAMVAQAYIIATILDGVIMGQQVMPLTDNVQMVSSSVSIDTYTPHFIALIA
-47 TLLDGV
+47 
-53 IVGNALQA
+53 
-61 LTEGAN
+61 
-67 STQAQSTV
+67 
-75 GASDYLPH
+75 
-83 FMALIG
+83 

-108 GKRLRQQIRGA
+108 GKRLRGHIRAA
-119 VMDKLTRLGPAFI
+119 VMDKLTKLGPAFI

-156 RYLPQMTLAGVI
+156 RYLPQISLAGFI
-168 PLLILI
+168 PILILA

-194 PLFMIL
+194 PMFMIL
-200 VGMGAADANRKNFNA
+200 VGMGAADANRKNFSA

-225 RLKGLSTLKLFH
+225 RLKGLSTLKLFL
-237 RGDAELKVIEK
+237 RGDAELKVIAT

-300 AHAQLGPNANEGL
+300 AHANISSSTDPQIVGI

-318 VGLFILIL
+318 TGLFILIL

-343 KAQAIGAAQALMTL
+343 KAQAVGAAEALITL
-357 LELPEPESGSKLEP
+357 LEHPEPEFVGQVRI
-371 GSKPESSF
+371 
-379 EPDSE
+379 DSIE
-384 PDSSQDKLGQQTRL
+384 T
-398 DKLTHL
+398 L
-404 SVKDLEVFST
+404 SADNLEVFSV
-414 DGSRLLG
+414 DGIRLLG
-421 PISFELQQGEHLALV
+421 PLSFELNEGERLALV

-456 KGKLLIDGVE
+456 KGHLQINGHE
-466 LASLDLAHWRQQLAW
+466 LSALDLAHWRQHLAW

-486 QLFHGTVRENVAL
+486 QLFHGTVRDNVAL
-499 ANPEMTDEQVWQLL
+499 ADPTLPDDTLWHLL
-513 EQANIHEFVRSQSLG
+513 AEANISDFVKAQPLG
-528 LAMPIGEQSSTLSVG
+528 LDAPVGEQSSGLSVG

-550 ARALGQAAQVFIL
+550 ARALGQQASLFVL

-569 LDSVSEQLVSRTLKA
+569 LDSQSEQAVSSALNR
-584 AMAGKMGIMVTHRVE
+584 AMAGKMCIMVTHRLD
-599 QLDHMSSIL
+599 QLDQMDTIL
-608 VLDKGKIVQRGD
+608 VLDQGLIVQRGD
-620 FATLSTEAGLF
+620 FTTLSNTNGLF
-631 QIMLHENTESVA
+631 QTLLYENIESVA
-643 DIGLESPMP
+643 DIELVPLPVSG
-652 DTHSDI
+652 SDAQLDCD
-658 ALGTTEGAA
+658 ALLDSAA
-667 Q
+667 EPTKGEAQ

>member
-13 LKSQKKACGWFVKLS
+13 LKIQKRACGLFLKLS
-28 VWCGMLSA
+28 LWLGMLSA
-36 IALIAQAYLIA
+36 IAMVVQAYLIA
-47 TLLDGV
+47 TILDGV
-53 IVGNALQA
+53 ILGGKLINSEIIRDSGTQP
-61 LTEGAN
+61 LTVNLA
-67 STQAQSTV
+67 AFM
-75 GASDYLPH
+75 PH
-83 FMALIG
+83 FIGLIA

-108 GKRLRQQIRGA
+108 GKRLRGHIRSA
-119 VMDKLTRLGPAFI
+119 VMNKLIKLGPAFI

-156 RYLPQMTLAGVI
+156 RYLPQVSLAGFI
-168 PLLILI
+168 PILILA
-174 AVFPINWAAGLILLL
+174 AVFPLNWAAGLILLL

-237 RGDAELKVIEK
+237 RGDAELNVIAT

-254 SRTMSVLRMA
+254 SRTMSVLRLA

-282 AVYFGFSYLGHLD
+282 AVYFGFSYLGNLD

-300 AHAQLGPNANEGL
+300 AHANISASVDPELGGI

-318 VGLFILIL
+318 TGLFILIL

-343 KAQAIGAAQALMTL
+343 KAQAIGAAEALITL
-357 LELPEPESGSKLEP
+357 LEYPEPEFVGTIRINNI
-371 GSKPESSF
+371 
-379 EPDSE
+379 
-384 PDSSQDKLGQQTRL
+384 QTLRA
-398 DKLTHL
+398 DN
-404 SVKDLEVFST
+404 LEVFSV
-414 DGSRLLG
+414 DGTRLLG
-421 PISFELQQGEHLALV
+421 PLSFDVQSGEHLALV

-456 KGKLLIDGVE
+456 KGHLLINGHE
-466 LASLDLAHWRQQLAW
+466 LSAIDLPHWRQHLAW

-486 QLFHGTVRENVAL
+486 QLFHGTVRDNVAL
-499 ANPEMTDEQVWQLL
+499 ANQAMAEDKIWQLL
-513 EQANIHEFVRSQSLG
+513 TAANIAEFIKAQPLG
-528 LAMPIGEQSSTLSVG
+528 LDSPIGEQSSGLSVG

-550 ARALGQAAQVFIL
+550 ARALGQQASLFVL

-569 LDSVSEQLVSRTLKA
+569 LDSQSEQAVSAALNT
-584 AMAGKMGIMVTHRVE
+584 AMAGKMCIMVTHR
-599 QLDHMSSIL
+599 LDKLDEMDSIL
-608 VLDKGKIVQRGD
+608 VLDKGSIVQRGN
-620 FATLSTEAGLF
+620 FTTLSNTPGLF
-631 QIMLHENTESVA
+631 QTLLRENVESVA
-643 DIGLESPMP
+643 DIELVPLSNTSLV
-652 DTHSDI
+652 DSTLDI
-658 ALGTTEGAA
+658 AADITQGDR

>member
-13 LKSQKKACGWFVKLS
+13 LKSQKKACGWFLKLS
-28 VWCGMLSA
+28 VWCGILSA
-36 IALIAQAYLIA
+36 IALIVQAYLIA

-53 IVGNALQA
+53 IIGNGL
-61 LTEGAN
+61 LGSGAN
-67 STQAQSTV
+67 SPQSTI

-83 FMALIG
+83 LMALIG
-89 LMLLRALLAY
+89 LMLLRAGLAY
-99 GRERASFEA
+99 ARERASFEA
-108 GKRLRQQIRGA
+108 GRRLRQHIRSA

-168 PLLILI
+168 PLLILL

-225 RLKGLSTLKLFH
+225 RLKGLATLKLFN

-300 AHAQLGPNANEGL
+300 THAHIGPNANEGL

-357 LELPEPESGSKLEP
+357 LEHPEPQPTESVAS
-371 GSKPESSF
+371 
-379 EPDSE
+379 D
-384 PDSSQDKLGQQTRL
+384 TRL
-398 DKLTHL
+398 DKIESLIAEE
-404 SVKDLEVFST
+404 LEVFSV
-414 DGSRLLG
+414 DGTRLLG
-421 PISFELQQGEHLALV
+421 PISFELKQEEHLALV

-456 KGKLLIDGVE
+456 QGKLLINGVE
-466 LASLDLAHWRQQLAW
+466 LSSIDLAHWRRQLAW

-499 ANPEMTDEQVWQLL
+499 ANPNITDEQVWHLL
-513 EQANIHEFVRSQSLG
+513 EQANIHEFVRMQPLG
-528 LAMPIGEQSSTLSVG
+528 LATPIGEQSSTLSVG

-550 ARALGQAAQVFIL
+550 ARALAQASQVFIL
-563 DEPTAS
+563 DEPSAS
-569 LDSVSEQLVSRTLKA
+569 LDSVSEQLLTLTLNR
-584 AMAGKMGIMVTHRVE
+584 AMAGKMCIMVTHRLD
-599 QLDHMSSIL
+599 QLDRMQPIL
-608 VLDKGKIVQRGD
+608 VLDKGLIVQRGD
-620 FATLSTEAGLF
+620 FASLSVQVGLF
-631 QIMLHENTESVA
+631 QTMLHENTESVA
-643 DIGLESPMP
+643 DIELAAVEPQSRV
-652 DTHSDI
+652 DTQIDLI
-658 ALGTTEGAA
+658 ATSNSTEGAA

>member
-13 LKSQKKACGWFVKLS
+13 LKAQKKACGLFLKLS
-28 VWCGMLSA
+28 LWLGMISA
-36 IALIAQAYLIA
+36 VAMVAQAYIIATILDGVIMGQQVIPLTDNAQMVSSSVSIDTYTPHLIALIA
-47 TLLDGV
+47 
-53 IVGNALQA
+53 
-61 LTEGAN
+61 
-67 STQAQSTV
+67 
-75 GASDYLPH
+75 
-83 FMALIG
+83 

-108 GKRLRQQIRGA
+108 GKRLRGHIRA
-119 VMDKLTRLGPAFI
+119 VVMDKLTKLGPAFI

-156 RYLPQMTLAGVI
+156 RYLPQISLAGFI
-168 PLLILI
+168 PILILA

-194 PLFMIL
+194 PMFMIL
-200 VGMGAADANRKNFNA
+200 VGMGAADANRKNFSA

-237 RGDAELKVIEK
+237 RGDAELKVIAT

-300 AHAQLGPNANEGL
+300 AHANISSSTDPQIVGI

-318 VGLFILIL
+318 TGLFILIL

-343 KAQAIGAAQALMTL
+343 KAQAVGAAEALITL
-357 LELPEPESGSKLEP
+357 LEHPEPEFVGHVRINSIE
-371 GSKPESSF
+371 
-379 EPDSE
+379 
-384 PDSSQDKLGQQTRL
+384 T
-398 DKLTHL
+398 L
-404 SVKDLEVFST
+404 SADNLEVFSV
-414 DGSRLLG
+414 DGTRLLG
-421 PISFELQQGEHLALV
+421 PLSFELKDNQRLALV

-456 KGKLLIDGVE
+456 KGHLLINGHE
-466 LASLDLAHWRQQLAW
+466 LSALDLAHWRQHLAW

-486 QLFHGTVRENVAL
+486 QLFHGTVRDNVAL
-499 ANPEMTDEQVWQLL
+499 ADPALPDDRLWHLL
-513 EQANIHEFVRSQSLG
+513 AEANISDFVKAQPLG
-528 LAMPIGEQSSTLSVG
+528 LDAPVGEQSSGLSVG

-550 ARALGQAAQVFIL
+550 ARALGQKASLFVL

-569 LDSVSEQLVSRTLKA
+569 LDSQSEQAVSSALNR
-584 AMAGKMGIMVTHRVE
+584 AMAGKMCIMVTHRLD
-599 QLDHMSSIL
+599 QLDQMDTIL
-608 VLDKGKIVQRGD
+608 VLDKGLIVQRGD
-620 FATLSTEAGLF
+620 FTTLSNTHGLF
-631 QIMLHENTESVA
+631 QTLLRENIESVA
-643 DIGLESPMP
+643 DIELVPLSVSGS
-652 DTHSDI
+652 DTPLDS
-658 ALGTTEGAA
+658 AA
-667 Q
+667 ELTKGEAQ

>member
-13 LKSQKKACGWFVKLS
+13 LKTQKKACGGFLKLS
-28 VWCGMLSA
+28 LWLGMISA
-36 IALIAQAYLIA
+36 IAMVVQAYLIA
-47 TLLDGV
+47 TILDGV
-53 IVGNALQA
+53 ILGGKLINSEIIRDSGTQP
-61 LTEGAN
+61 LTVNLA
-67 STQAQSTV
+67 AFM
-75 GASDYLPH
+75 PH
-83 FMALIG
+83 FIGLIA

-108 GKRLRQQIRGA
+108 GKRLRGHIRSA
-119 VMDKLTRLGPAFI
+119 VMDKLIKLGPAFI

-150 LQDFYA
+150 LQDYYA
-156 RYLPQMTLAGVI
+156 RYLPQVSLAGFI
-168 PLLILI
+168 PILILA
-174 AVFPINWAAGLILLL
+174 AVFPLNWAAGLILLL

-237 RGDAELKVIEK
+237 RGDAELNVIAT

-254 SRTMSVLRMA
+254 SRTMSVLRLA

-282 AVYFGFSYLGHLD
+282 AVYFGFSYLGNLD

-300 AHAQLGPNANEGL
+300 AHANISASVDPELGGI

-318 VGLFILIL
+318 TGLFILIL

-343 KAQAIGAAQALMTL
+343 KAQAIGAAEALITL
-357 LELPEPESGSKLEP
+357 LEYPEPEFAGTIRI
-371 GSKPESSF
+371 
-379 EPDSE
+379 DSI
-384 PDSSQDKLGQQTRL
+384 QTLRA
-398 DKLTHL
+398 DN
-404 SVKDLEVFST
+404 LEVFSV
-414 DGSRLLG
+414 DGTRLLG
-421 PISFELQQGEHLALV
+421 PLSFDVQSGEHLALV

-456 KGKLLIDGVE
+456 KGHLLINGHE
-466 LASLDLAHWRQQLAW
+466 LSAIDLPHWRQHLAW

-486 QLFHGTVRENVAL
+486 QLFHGTVRDNVAL
-499 ANPEMTDEQVWQLL
+499 ANQAMAEDKIWQLL
-513 EQANIHEFVRSQSLG
+513 TAANIAEFIKAQPLG
-528 LAMPIGEQSSTLSVG
+528 LDSPIGEQSSGLSVG

-550 ARALGQAAQVFIL
+550 ARALGQQASLFVL

-569 LDSVSEQLVSRTLKA
+569 LDSQSEQAVSAALNT
-584 AMAGKMGIMVTHRVE
+584 AMAGKMCIMVTHR
-599 QLDHMSSIL
+599 LDKLDEMDSIL
-608 VLDKGKIVQRGD
+608 VLDKGSIAQRGN
-620 FATLSTEAGLF
+620 FTTLSNTPGLF
-631 QIMLHENTESVA
+631 QTLLRENVESVA
-643 DIGLESPMP
+643 DIELAPLSNTSLV
-652 DTHSDI
+652 DSTLDI
-658 ALGTTEGAA
+658 AADITQGDR

>member
-13 LKSQKKACGWFVKLS
+13 LKAQKKACGLFLKLS
-28 VWCGMLSA
+28 LWLGMISA
-36 IALIAQAYLIA
+36 VAMVAQAYIIATILDGVIMGQQVIPLTDNAQMVSSSVSIDTYTPHLIALIA
-47 TLLDGV
+47 
-53 IVGNALQA
+53 
-61 LTEGAN
+61 
-67 STQAQSTV
+67 
-75 GASDYLPH
+75 
-83 FMALIG
+83 

-108 GKRLRQQIRGA
+108 GKRLRGHIRAA
-119 VMDKLTRLGPAFI
+119 VMDKLTKLGPAFI

-156 RYLPQMTLAGVI
+156 RYLPQISLAGFI
-168 PLLILI
+168 PILILA

-194 PLFMIL
+194 PMFMIL
-200 VGMGAADANRKNFNA
+200 VGMGAADANRKNFSA

-225 RLKGLSTLKLFH
+225 RLKGLSTLKLFN
-237 RGDAELKVIEK
+237 RGDAELKVIAT

-300 AHAQLGPNANEGL
+300 AHANISSSTDPQIVGI

-318 VGLFILIL
+318 TGLFILIL

-343 KAQAIGAAQALMTL
+343 KAQAVGAAEALITL
-357 LELPEPESGSKLEP
+357 LEHPEPE
-371 GSKPESSF
+371 F
-379 EPDSE
+379 V
-384 PDSSQDKLGQQTRL
+384 GQVRINSIET
-398 DKLTHL
+398 L
-404 SVKDLEVFST
+404 SADHLEVFSV
-414 DGSRLLG
+414 DGTRLLG
-421 PISFELQQGEHLALV
+421 PLSFELKDNQRLALV

-456 KGKLLIDGVE
+456 KGHLLINGHE
-466 LASLDLAHWRQQLAW
+466 LSALDLAHWRQHLAW

-486 QLFHGTVRENVAL
+486 QLFHGTVRDNVAL
-499 ANPEMTDEQVWQLL
+499 ADPILPDDRLWHLL
-513 EQANIHEFVRSQSLG
+513 AEANISDFVKAQPLG
-528 LAMPIGEQSSTLSVG
+528 LDAPVGEQSSGLSVG

-550 ARALGQAAQVFIL
+550 ARALGQKASLFVL

-569 LDSVSEQLVSRTLKA
+569 LDSQSEQAVSSALNR
-584 AMAGKMGIMVTHRVE
+584 AMAGKMCIMVTHRLD
-599 QLDHMSSIL
+599 QLDQMDTIL
-608 VLDKGKIVQRGD
+608 VLDKGLIVQRGD
-620 FATLSTEAGLF
+620 FTTLSNTHGLF
-631 QIMLHENTESVA
+631 QTLLRENIESVA
-643 DIGLESPMP
+643 DIELVPLSVSGS
-652 DTHSDI
+652 DTQLDSD
-658 ALGTTEGAA
+658 APLDSAA
-667 Q
+667 EPTKGDAQ